1 MFTIINKQII
11 AAGFKRID
19 VKAELIARKAKP
31 GHFVMVMAD
40 EKSARVA
47 LSIVEADS
55 QKGTISFVFEETSP
69 STQQLGNL
77 QIGGSIYA
85 ILGPLGVTISL
96 DEVRK
101 GHVVACVGYG
111 IGIAQVLPF
120 CRELRKSES
129 KVIGI
134 AGVKT
139 RKALLL
145 ESQMRLTCDKLC
157 ITTDDGTYEKKG
169 YVTGSLR
176 EMLQQYKIKLV
187 ICFAPPIVMQAVC
200 AVTKEYRIKTFVGLN
215 PLMVDGTGL
224 CGSCR
229 VKVSR
234 KDALACV
241 DGPVFNGHEV
251 DFEDLEIRTKHC
263 QTEESWYDQ
272 TFQASPLSGESITLK
287 RWLGGLLKNRP

>member
-31 GHFVMVMAD
+31 GHFVMAMAD

-47 LSIVEADS
+47 LSIVEADP
-55 QKGTISFVFEETSP
+55 QKGTISFVFEETSL

-85 ILGPLGVTISL
+85 ILGPLGLTIPL
-96 DEVRK
+96 DEVHK
-101 GHVVACVGYG
+101 GHVVACIGYG

-176 EMLQQYKIKLV
+176 EMLQQYKIK
-187 ICFAPPIVMQAVC
+187 
-200 AVTKEYRIKTFVGLN
+200 TFVGLN

-229 VKVSR
+229 VRVSG

-241 DGPVFNGHEV
+241 DGPVFDGHEV

-272 TFQASPLSGESITLK
+272 TFQPSPLSGESITLK